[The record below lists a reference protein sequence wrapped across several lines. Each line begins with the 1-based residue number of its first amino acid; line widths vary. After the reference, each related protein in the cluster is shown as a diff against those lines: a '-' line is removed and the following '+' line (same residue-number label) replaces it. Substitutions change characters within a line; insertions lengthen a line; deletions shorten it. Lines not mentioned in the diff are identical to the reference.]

1 MESHS
6 WICRYMEV
14 NGFHGVVA
22 ACLVAVKQ
30 LIPDTEVTLVRV
42 IRFQAKV
49 GVI

>member
-1 MESHS
+1 
-6 WICRYMEV
+6 MEV